1 MKIKSLFRNSFFSL
15 LSQLVLLLFGFL
27 SQRAMNLYMGTELV
41 GMNGVISNVIS
52 MLSVTELGVSTA
64 IVYHLYSALV
74 SRDERQIAALMN
86 LYRKAYYVF
95 AAVLTVLGL
104 ALIPVVHLFMTN
116 KSYSVG
122 YVRVLYLL
130 WLLRSVLSYLLS
142 YKKSLL
148 IADQNEYIVSVTT
161 ILANVIGYSAII
173 LFVSTTGRYLPAL
186 ITGVLGDTIL
196 NLWVSWYTD
205 KKYPFLRRYRK
216 EKAGNETIQKIMNDI
231 KNIFVS
237 RLSQNLLNGTDNL
250 IISGFIN
257 VATVGIFSNYG
268 LITRSV
274 GNIIRALAMSIQ
286 PGVGNLFVEE
296 DHEKNYRVLRQMTFL
311 FFLIVA
317 VWLGKT
323 FGWDSASVFLSVT
336 GCIFLG
342 IGQPIA
348 VVMAVS
354 GLFHREKT
362 LSVLSSVVNL
372 IVSIALVI
380 PFGTAGVLLG
390 TCLAYLI
397 QIGYRIYFF
406 FHEYVKMDEKRY
418 VFDLLEYG
426 VLIAVEVIVT
436 KQVVHLV
443 YCQSLF
449 TFLLGVGICV
459 FIPMTINVSI
469 FCRSGRLKSVRQ
481 LFSSVRR

>member
-1 MKIKSLFRNSFFSL
+1 LKI
-15 LSQLVLLLFGFL
+15 
-27 SQRAMNLYMGTELV
+27 
-41 GMNGVISNVIS
+41 
-52 MLSVTELGVSTA
+52 
-64 IVYHLYSALV
+64 
-74 SRDERQIAALMN
+74 
-86 LYRKAYYVF
+86 
-95 AAVLTVLGL
+95 
-104 ALIPVVHLFMTN
+104 
-116 KSYSVG
+116 
-122 YVRVLYLL
+122 
-130 WLLRSVLSYLLS
+130 
-142 YKKSLL
+142 
-148 IADQNEYIVSVTT
+148 
-161 ILANVIGYSAII
+161 
-173 LFVSTTGRYLPAL
+173 
-186 ITGVLGDTIL
+186 
-196 NLWVSWYTD
+196 
-205 KKYPFLRRYRK
+205 
-216 EKAGNETIQKIMNDI
+216 
-231 KNIFVS
+231 
-237 RLSQNLLNGTDNL
+237 
-250 IISGFIN
+250 
-257 VATVGIFSNYG
+257 
-268 LITRSV
+268 
-274 GNIIRALAMSIQ
+274 
-286 PGVGNLFVEE
+286 
-296 DHEKNYRVLRQMTFL
+296 
-311 FFLIVA
+311 
-317 VWLGKT
+317 

-397 QIGYRIYFF
+397 HIGTKSSGHHCKICRQLGIYFF

>member
-1 MKIKSLFRNSFFSL
+1 
-15 LSQLVLLLFGFL
+15 
-27 SQRAMNLYMGTELV
+27 
-41 GMNGVISNVIS
+41 
-52 MLSVTELGVSTA
+52 
-64 IVYHLYSALV
+64 
-74 SRDERQIAALMN
+74 
-86 LYRKAYYVF
+86 
-95 AAVLTVLGL
+95 
-104 ALIPVVHLFMTN
+104 
-116 KSYSVG
+116 
-122 YVRVLYLL
+122 
-130 WLLRSVLSYLLS
+130 
-142 YKKSLL
+142 
-148 IADQNEYIVSVTT
+148 
-161 ILANVIGYSAII
+161 
-173 LFVSTTGRYLPAL
+173 
-186 ITGVLGDTIL
+186 
-196 NLWVSWYTD
+196 
-205 KKYPFLRRYRK
+205 
-216 EKAGNETIQKIMNDI
+216 
-231 KNIFVS
+231 
-237 RLSQNLLNGTDNL
+237 
-250 IISGFIN
+250 
-257 VATVGIFSNYG
+257 
-268 LITRSV
+268 
-274 GNIIRALAMSIQ
+274 MSIQ

-296 DHEKNYRVLRQMTFL
+296 DHEKNYCVLRQMTFL

-317 VWLGKT
+317 VAACGLYVMIDSFVEDIWLGKT

>member
-1 MKIKSLFRNSFFSL
+1 M
-15 LSQLVLLLFGFL
+15 
-27 SQRAMNLYMGTELV
+27 
-41 GMNGVISNVIS
+41 
-52 MLSVTELGVSTA
+52 
-64 IVYHLYSALV
+64 
-74 SRDERQIAALMN
+74 
-86 LYRKAYYVF
+86 
-95 AAVLTVLGL
+95 
-104 ALIPVVHLFMTN
+104 
-116 KSYSVG
+116 
-122 YVRVLYLL
+122 
-130 WLLRSVLSYLLS
+130 
-142 YKKSLL
+142 
-148 IADQNEYIVSVTT
+148 
-161 ILANVIGYSAII
+161 
-173 LFVSTTGRYLPAL
+173 
-186 ITGVLGDTIL
+186 
-196 NLWVSWYTD
+196 
-205 KKYPFLRRYRK
+205 
-216 EKAGNETIQKIMNDI
+216 
-231 KNIFVS
+231 
-237 RLSQNLLNGTDNL
+237 
-250 IISGFIN
+250 
-257 VATVGIFSNYG
+257 
-268 LITRSV
+268 
-274 GNIIRALAMSIQ
+274 
-286 PGVGNLFVEE
+286 
-296 DHEKNYRVLRQMTFL
+296 
-311 FFLIVA
+311 
-317 VWLGKT
+317 
-323 FGWDSASVFLSVT
+323 FLSVT

-372 IVSIALVI
+372 IAFYCACYSVWYSWCIVWE
-380 PFGTAGVLLG
+380 

-481 LFSSVRR
+481 HFFIC